1 MQGSDIEK
9 LGADW
14 KAFRNRLE
22 KMADEST
29 EEAGRHVRMQELP
42 VEVPFHEGQAGG
54 FELVLSI
61 LDDFSA
67 KKSPVSLNAIEEMYL
82 GLLLDC
88 KRMEGSAEALR
99 TVLTE
104 MQNLFD
110 LPPEEQVEK
119 DERFARRMREYG
131 QDTQRPRR

>member
-1 MQGSDIEK
+1 
-9 LGADW
+9 
-14 KAFRNRLE
+14 
-22 KMADEST
+22 
-29 EEAGRHVRMQELP
+29 
-42 VEVPFHEGQAGG
+42 
-54 FELVLSI
+54 
-61 LDDFSA
+61 
-67 KKSPVSLNAIEEMYL
+67 MYL

-110 LPPEEQVEK
+110 LPPEEQVEN
-119 DERFARRMREYG
+119 DERFARRMREHG